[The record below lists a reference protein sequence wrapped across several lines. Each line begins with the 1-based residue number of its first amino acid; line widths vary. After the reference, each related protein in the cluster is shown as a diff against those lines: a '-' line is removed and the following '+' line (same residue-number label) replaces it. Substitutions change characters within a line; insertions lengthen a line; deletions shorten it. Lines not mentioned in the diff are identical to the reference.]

1 MFDSR
6 GVPVSTRSTE
16 ALIAYERAIDHLNGL
31 SASALADADDAL
43 AKDPDFVLG
52 HLLKASM
59 AVMSS
64 DLPLE
69 GMLREAV
76 EAAERLSATANER
89 ERRLTAAARAW
100 LERDFERSVRLYGE
114 VAIDHPRD
122 TLALQTAHGGDF
134 LLGQQT
140 MLRDRIAQV
149 LHAWDETVPGYGYV
163 LGMYAFGLEE
173 TGDHRRAE
181 EIGRRAVALGPHDA
195 WAAHAVTHV
204 FEMETRLDEGIAWVA
219 QTSGAWAPDNTLAY
233 HLHWHRALHHL
244 DLGDAASALALFDA
258 KIRPARTQVAMEL
271 VDASALL
278 WRLRLLGH
286 DVGDRWASVAD
297 DWAERIDDGYYTFND
312 VHALLAFLATGR
324 DAEARRLVASLQRH
338 AEDPGTNGRVIREV
352 GLPLARAFVAFERGD
367 YETCLDALAPVRPIA
382 VRFGGSNAQRD
393 LLSLTLVEAALR
405 GGRTSLAKAL
415 ASERARLRP
424 ASPQAWA
431 FTARAADA
439 GGEPAR
445 AAHARDQAERLR
457 SGFLQAVVRAA

>member
-6 GVPVSTRSTE
+6 GLAVSTRSAD
-16 ALIAYERAIDHLNGL
+16 ALQAYERAIDRLNGL
-31 SASALADADDAL
+31 SASALADADEAL
-43 AKDPDFVLG
+43 ARDPDFVLG

-59 AVMSS
+59 VVMSTER
-64 DLPLE
+64 PLE

-76 EAAERLSATANER
+76 EAAERLAPIANER

-100 LERDFERSVRLYGE
+100 LERDFERSIRLYGD

-122 TLALQTAHGGDF
+122 TLALQTAHTGDF
-134 LLGQQT
+134 FLGHQT
-140 MLRDRIAQV
+140 ALRDRLAQV

-173 TGDHRRAE
+173 TGDYRRAE
-181 EIGRRAVALGPHDA
+181 EIGRHAVALGPHDA
-195 WAAHAVTHV
+195 WAGHAVTHV
-204 FEMETRLDEGIAWVA
+204 FEMEARLDEGIAWVEE
-219 QTSGAWAPDNTLAY
+219 TSGAWAADNTLAY

-244 DLGDAASALALFDA
+244 DLGDAAGALALFDRR
-258 KIRPARTQVAMEL
+258 IRPARTQVAMEL

-278 WRLRLLGH
+278 WRLRLLGYE
-286 DVGDRWASVAD
+286 VADRWISLAD
-297 DWAERIDDGYYTFND
+297 DWAERIEDGYYVFND

-324 DAEARRLVASLQRH
+324 DADAARLLAAVERH
-338 AEDPGTNGRVIREV
+338 AADPGTNGRVIREV
-352 GLPLARAFVAFERGD
+352 GLPLVRAFIAFERGD
-367 YETCLDALAPVRPIA
+367 HDACLDALAPARAIA

-405 GGRTSLAKAL
+405 GGRTSVAKAL

-424 ASPQAWA
+424 ASPLAWA

-439 GGEPAR
+439 ADEPAR

-457 SGFLQAVVRAA
+457 AGFLKAMVSAA